1 MQVRVRMYRQGLG
14 DCFLVTFGSGNDARH
29 VLIDCGTLG
38 ATTTGVKLADVVGDI
53 HATTGG
59 HLDLLVATH
68 EHQDHVSGFRS
79 QKAKFDTI
87 AVDNVWL
94 AWTENP
100 ADALAQQIEQ
110 HTDDLGL
117 ALAAASKALRASG
130 SPESQALGEAVHDVL
145 GFVDDTIFGAGE
157 FAETVHEAMEN
168 VRVSMGSSPRE
179 AKYLNPGTVEEPDW
193 LPGFRVFVLGPPR
206 SEDALN
212 VLGEHGSDEL
222 YGVASGLL
230 TGAQY
235 RLSGEPLDA
244 YVQRIDHPGE
254 RSAFEASLPFD
265 SRFRHDMRSPA
276 AQDLL
281 RDTYL
286 EEGQEWRR
294 IDDDWLHVA
303 ADLALQLDNATN
315 NTSLALAIER
325 VADGRVLLFV
335 ADAQQGSWMSWHE
348 PSAKWQVTDAHGGT
362 QEIVASDLLARTV
375 FYKVG
380 HHASHNATASRNG
393 LELMRREDELTA
405 FIPVDRAVALK
416 RHPKGSWK
424 MPAKALY
431 RALLEHCQGRVVR
444 SDLGWADDA
453 ANATNKAAEKEL
465 KDLATDDEW
474 SDWKQSQQAAEA
486 SGQVA
491 IGPLFVDYVLPKP

>member
-244 YVQRIDHPGE
+244 YVQRI
-254 RSAFEASLPFD
+254 
-265 SRFRHDMRSPA
+265 
-276 AQDLL
+276 
-281 RDTYL
+281 
-286 EEGQEWRR
+286 
-294 IDDDWLHVA
+294 
-303 ADLALQLDNATN
+303 
-315 NTSLALAIER
+315 
-325 VADGRVLLFV
+325 
-335 ADAQQGSWMSWHE
+335 ADA
-348 PSAKWQVTDAHGGT
+348 
-362 QEIVASDLLARTV
+362 ARRGM
-375 FYKVG
+375 K
-380 HHASHNATASRNG
+380 
-393 LELMRREDELTA
+393 
-405 FIPVDRAVALK
+405 
-416 RHPKGSWK
+416 
-424 MPAKALY
+424 
-431 RALLEHCQGRVVR
+431 
-444 SDLGWADDA
+444 
-453 ANATNKAAEKEL
+453 
-465 KDLATDDEW
+465 
-474 SDWKQSQQAAEA
+474 
-486 SGQVA
+486 
-491 IGPLFVDYVLPKP
+491 